1 MDENEAIDSGCGC
14 CKPDPKT
21 TADVVRELEDRRAR
35 LDERLR
41 RLEPVGAR

>member
-1 MDENEAIDSGCGC
+1 MGDTQATASGCGC

-21 TADVVRELEDRRAR
+21 TADLVRELEDRKDR

>member
-1 MDENEAIDSGCGC
+1 MGDTEAMDSGCGC

-21 TADVVRELEDRRAR
+21 TDDLVRELEDRRAR

>member
-1 MDENEAIDSGCGC
+1 MGDTDVSASGCGC

-21 TADVVRELEDRRAR
+21 TADVVRELEGRKDR

-41 RLEPVGAR
+41 RLELVSAR